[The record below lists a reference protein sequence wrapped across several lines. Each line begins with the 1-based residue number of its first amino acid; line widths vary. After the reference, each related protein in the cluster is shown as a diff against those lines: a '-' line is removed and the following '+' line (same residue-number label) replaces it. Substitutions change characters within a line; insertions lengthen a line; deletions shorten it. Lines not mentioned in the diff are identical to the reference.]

1 MSMTATMLNVVDYG
15 AAELKR
21 FYQRNARMA
30 FTYSAVAHLLAG
42 AIYLGVEW
50 YVKEEKALSVRI
62 VKYSD
67 LGPPPSMTDQAAAP
81 QIQVSAAAAR
91 PSVGIPEPVPDA
103 EVSMETTIATQT
115 EMSQMTSLIGGEG
128 GFGEGSVIQVE
139 EPVVQ
144 SENIVVE
151 QEELPQMGEFV
162 PREEDPVAV
171 DLPKPV
177 YPEIAR
183 RAGIEGV
190 VFIQILIDRTGKVR
204 DVQVTKGPEMFY
216 EAAREAAWR
225 SVWRPAIQNKKP
237 VAVWVAMP
245 IRFML
250 R

>member
-81 QIQVSAAAAR
+81 QIQVSAAPPP
-91 PSVGIPEPVPDA
+91 PS
-103 EVSMETTIATQT
+103 TIATQT